1 MKLLEECGVLQRHF
15 VLNNHF
21 KKKGKGITSVSSKF
35 ANFMFQGKIN
45 EALQLLSDKG
55 SSRVLQLNEIAKTDN
70 NKTVRQVLKEKHPDM
85 ASLDPSAI
93 IESSDNMTQMAHP
106 AMFEQIDASL
116 VRRVAL
122 NTKGAAGPSGLNAY
136 CWKRLCSAFGKASDD
151 LCHALALP
159 AKRMCC
165 NFVDP
170 QILAP
175 LLACRLIALEK
186 MPGVRPIG
194 VVRHIEE
201 LLLRLSFVL

>member
-106 AMFEQIDASL
+106 VMFEQINASL

-122 NTKGAAGPSGLNAY
+122 NTIGAAGPSGLNAY
-136 CWKRLCSAFGKASDD
+136 
-151 LCHALALP
+151 
-159 AKRMCC
+159 
-165 NFVDP
+165 
-170 QILAP
+170 
-175 LLACRLIALEK
+175 
-186 MPGVRPIG
+186 
-194 VVRHIEE
+194 
-201 LLLRLSFVL
+201 

>member
-1 MKLLEECGVLQRHF
+1 MLC
-15 VLNNHF
+15 
-21 KKKGKGITSVSSKF
+21 ITLPRS
-35 ANFMFQGKIN
+35 QG
-45 EALQLLSDKG
+45 
-55 SSRVLQLNEIAKTDN
+55 SR
-70 NKTVRQVLKEKHPDM
+70 PD
-85 ASLDPSAI
+85 
-93 IESSDNMTQMAHP
+93 
-106 AMFEQIDASL
+106 
-116 VRRVAL
+116 
-122 NTKGAAGPSGLNAY
+122 GAR
-136 CWKRLCSAFGKASDD
+136 CWRRLCSAFGKASDD